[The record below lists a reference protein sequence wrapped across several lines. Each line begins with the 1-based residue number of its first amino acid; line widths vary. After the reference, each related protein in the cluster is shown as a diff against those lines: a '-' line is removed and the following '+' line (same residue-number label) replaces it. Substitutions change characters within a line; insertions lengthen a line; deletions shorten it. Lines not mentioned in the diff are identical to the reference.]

1 MGNKRYPLL
10 LGAVLALAVLTGARL
25 LLVLAGFLLALW
37 GVMVAL
43 ARCSA
48 AGLRAALTLNRGG
61 EDRTVQASLALE
73 NTSPLPI
80 PVARAVLI
88 CRDPGSGQTRRWTG
102 SAALMGREKS
112 DLCFNLRAEEDCCV
126 WLEELRVSDPLGL
139 FSLRVPGVG
148 ERQSVKTLAV
158 CVPDGAAA
166 PAGTGPESPGELRPF
181 RPGDPLKSVHWKLSA
196 KLDTLLVRGSE
207 EDRGPDQSARSERS
221 EKAEALPQP
230 PELLR
235 RELRPGKKCGRA
247 WVPDFLAAWA
257 RLLLPL
263 AGIVQLLVT
272 GFSLNV
278 SGGLLW
284 SGLAVLSLLFTAFFY
299 ENWLTGARGPGGAAL
314 TLTFLVVVLFSQE
327 RYLAGFRQ
335 LGSAVLQR
343 LNETYHGDYMLP
355 QAAGGPG
362 DAALFLLLSAVP
374 AAAWLGA
381 FAVRHPD
388 GLLAGLLLF
397 PLTALALLLG
407 AQPRADSLCC
417 LLLGIVCLAAAEK
430 TAGAARL
437 WGPKTD
443 SGACNDRRRWT
454 RSFWTAAGGLIGGL
468 CLLLGLILMPL
479 LELPA
484 ARAEP
489 LATELRERTAKQ
501 ILEKLPD
508 GVGGRLT
515 EADSASGGGVED
527 GSLLD
532 GRGFLLNGVEDLL
545 LHCTVKPEE
554 TVYLRGF
561 VGGSYADNQW
571 LPPSA
576 ETFDA
581 AAEGWDTEGDPRLYI
596 SNLPFLRMLYE
607 ENQAD
612 VRWKQAELTVERLNA
627 NTSFT
632 YVPYCG
638 YLNSYYTVSGD
649 GAVEGQSAQD
659 DSFPL
664 YFRSAYTEQLREKF
678 FLQEESSLD
687 RLERAYSAYVRERYT
702 EIPEPLRAAAE
713 LWVQD
718 APDTEDTQALI
729 AFVQDF
735 LMQRCTYRLEAA
747 SLPEGRDAIEYFLN
761 ESRQG
766 HSPQF
771 ASAATLLF
779 RALGIPAR
787 YVVGYAVSEGLFTA
801 QHGGSFDALV
811 HSENAHA
818 WTEIYVSGTGWIP
831 VETTP
836 GQLGLV
842 REAEYYGTNQP
853 AAAEPA
859 QAEPEN
865 GPAETEEKHFCA
877 VWLLLL
883 PIPPAL
889 GLLGLLRR
897 RGGPAREDPP
907 QTQRLRRAFAGYYR
921 RLVRAGMPERVTSAD
936 PEFGLWARRLDA
948 ALSEEELE
956 KMLALAEK
964 STFGRETAT
973 QQEAAWMEMCLARGK
988 KTIRR
993 TKRTEKSR

>member
-10 LGAVLALAVLTGARL
+10 LGAVLVSAVLTGARL

-37 GVMVAL
+37 GVMAVL
-43 ARCSA
+43 ARCL
-48 AGLRAALTLNRGG
+48 AGKLGAALTLTRGG
-61 EDRTVQASLALE
+61 EGRTVQARLFLE

-80 PVARAVLI
+80 PAVRALLMG
-88 CRDPGSGQTRRWTG
+88 RDLNGGETRRWTG

-112 DLCFNLRAEEDCCV
+112 TLCFTLRAGETCCV

-139 FSLRVPGVG
+139 FSLRVRGVG
-148 ERQSVKTLAV
+148 GRQSVKTLAADT
-158 CVPDGAAA
+158 PDGAAA
-166 PAGTGPESPGELRPF
+166 QAETDLGELRPF

-196 KLDTLLVRGSE
+196 KLDTLLVRGGA
-207 EDRGPDQSARSERS
+207 EDRGTEQPSPSEQGEKS
-221 EKAEALPQP
+221 EAVFQP
-230 PELLR
+230 PELLQ
-235 RELRPGKKCGRA
+235 RELLAGKKRGGA
-247 WVPDFLAAWA
+247 WGPDFLAAWA

-263 AGIVQLLVT
+263 AGIVQMLVT
-272 GFSLNV
+272 GFSLDV

-284 SGLAVLSLLFTAFFY
+284 GGLAAVSLLFTAFFY

-314 TLTFLVVVLFSQE
+314 TLTFLVAMLFLQE

-343 LNETYHGDYMLP
+343 LNEIYHGDYMLP
-355 QAAGGPG
+355 RAAGGPR
-362 DAALFLLLSAVP
+362 DAAVFLLLSAVP
-374 AAAWLGA
+374 VAAWLGA
-381 FAVRHPD
+381 FAVRRPD

-417 LLLGIVCLAAAEK
+417 LLLGTVCLAAAEK

-437 WGPKTD
+437 WGPKAD

-468 CLLLGLILMPL
+468 CLLLGLILLPL

-484 ARAEP
+484 DRAEP
-489 LATELRERTAKQ
+489 LAAGLRERTAKE

-508 GVGGRLT
+508 GLGGRLT

-527 GSLLD
+527 GSLSD

-561 VGGSYADNQW
+561 VGGSYAENQW

-576 ETFDA
+576 EVFAA
-581 AAEGWDTEGDPRLYI
+581 AAEGWDTEEDPRLYI

-612 VRWKQAELTVERLNA
+612 ARWTQAELTVERLNA
-627 NTSFT
+627 NASFT

-638 YLNSYYTVSGD
+638 YLNSYYTVCGD
-649 GAVEGQSAQD
+649 GAVQGQSVQD
-659 DSFPL
+659 DSFPF

-687 RLERAYSAYVRERYT
+687 RLERSYCAYVREHDT
-702 EIPEPLRAAAE
+702 EIPESLRAAAE

-718 APDTEDTQALI
+718 APDTADTQTLV

-735 LMQRCTYRLEAA
+735 LAQRCTYRLEAV
-747 SLPEGRDAIEYFLN
+747 SLPQGRDAIEYFLN

-787 YVVGYAVSEGLFTA
+787 YVVGYAVPESLFTA
-801 QHGGSFDALV
+801 QPGGSFDALV

-818 WTEIYVSGTGWIP
+818 WTEIYVSGTGWVP

-842 REAEYYGTNQP
+842 REAEYYGTDQP
-853 AAAEPA
+853 ATAEPA
-859 QAEPEN
+859 ETKPEN
-865 GPAETEEKHFCA
+865 GPAETEEKHFSA

-883 PIPPAL
+883 LIPAAL
-889 GLLGLLRR
+889 GLLRHLRR
-897 RGGPAREDPP
+897 REKPGRTDSPE
-907 QTQRLRRAFAGYYR
+907 TQRLRRAFAGYYR
-921 RLVRAGMPERVTSAD
+921 CLVRAGMPEHITSAD
-936 PEFGLWARRLDA
+936 PEFILWARRLDTA
-948 ALSEEELE
+948 ISEEELE
-956 KMLALAEK
+956 KMLALARK
-964 STFGRETAT
+964 STFGRQTPT
-973 QQEAAWMEMCLARGK
+973 QQEAAWMERRLTRGK

-993 TKRTEKSR
+993 AKGSGRRA